1 MRIFLNMRLKIFL
14 MALII
19 NLLVIIVISSLFYQQ
34 SAEFFDTQYAKS
46 ASDRLYIGMK
56 NVDKGFQDIYR
67 NTIEASFNEQI
78 KKLVINGS
86 EVSLNELSKILRD
99 YKDQEHL
106 MDTMYCYIP
115 KTHQLIKSEQYNSV
129 QIIDEQMAT
138 KWLNLIEQ
146 QQGMHPL
153 YTSDIFSSSA
163 KSVYIYK
170 STIKDEQNNIL
181 AYIVCTINERAMYYT
196 YLDDIARN
204 GDNAIYMFDDNG
216 NIVSANKNIEASI
229 AEEIFNTAIKYKVG
243 KLDIDIESNR
253 YLGVYTIA
261 PFSKYVFCLAVN
273 KNAYMGNLLLVQLFI
288 IFCAFIILIVSGVII
303 YFMAKRLNRPIEEL
317 AIAMQKVGKG
327 DLSIR
332 AKVQSNDEIGKLSR
346 IFNHMISRI
355 SRLVDDLATEK
366 TLKKEAELNAL
377 QYQIRPHFIYNTLNS
392 IRFAALMQGAK
403 NIGNLLASF
412 IDLLQVSTNRKGS
425 FAKLSDELS
434 TLKNY
439 IAVQE
444 FRLMDTFKV
453 DFAINED
460 TLNLVVPR
468 LILQPLVENSI
479 IHGPSERKAFC
490 NIIIKAYIKDNY
502 LYLEVE
508 DDGQGM
514 NEEQMKHFTDKVK
527 KTSGGFSGI
536 GVFNIKERLNL
547 YYGEKS
553 SLKYFSDGKTYTR
566 AQLKLPISQN
576 LDKFKL

>member
-1 MRIFLNMRLKIFL
+1 MQIFLNMRLKIFL

-129 QIIDEQMAT
+129 QIIDEHIAT

-146 QQGMHPL
+146 QQGMQPL
-153 YTSDIFSSSA
+153 YTNDIFSSSA

-317 AIAMQKVGKG
+317 AIAMQKVSKG

-514 NEEQMKHFTDKVK
+514 NEEQMRHFTDKVK

-576 LDKFKL
+576 LDEFKL

>member
-1 MRIFLNMRLKIFL
+1 MQIFLNMRLKIFL

-129 QIIDEQMAT
+129 QIIDEHIAT

-146 QQGMHPL
+146 QQGMQPL
-153 YTSDIFSSSA
+153 YTNDIFSSSA

-317 AIAMQKVGKG
+317 AIAMQKVSKG

-366 TLKKEAELNAL
+366 SLKKEAELNAL

-490 NIIIKAYIKDNY
+490 NIIIKAYIKANY

-514 NEEQMKHFTDKVK
+514 NEEQMRHFTDKVK

-566 AQLKLPISQN
+566 AQLRLPISQN
-576 LDKFKL
+576 LDEFKL

>member
-1 MRIFLNMRLKIFL
+1 MQIFLNMRLKIFL

-129 QIIDEQMAT
+129 QIIDEHIAT

-146 QQGMHPL
+146 QQGMQPL
-153 YTSDIFSSSA
+153 YTNDIFSSSA

-170 STIKDEQNNIL
+170 STIRDEQNNIL

-317 AIAMQKVGKG
+317 AIAMQKVSKG

-514 NEEQMKHFTDKVK
+514 NEEQMRHFTDKVK

-576 LDKFKL
+576 LDEFKL

>member
-138 KWLNLIEQ
+138 KWINLIEQ
-146 QQGMHPL
+146 QQGMQPL

-229 AEEIFNTAIKYKVG
+229 AKEIFNTAIKYKVG

-317 AIAMQKVGKG
+317 AIAMQKVSKG

-366 TLKKEAELNAL
+366 SLKKEAELNAL

-514 NEEQMKHFTDKVK
+514 NEEQMRHFTDKVK

-576 LDKFKL
+576 LDEFKL